1 MSRHSAAT
9 AACKPASSSISILS
23 AQRGAALVNSFSNFR
38 LRASCGPPL
47 LGAAQSTRELFRVE
61 SLRKQVYL
69 FFEERGKQSWRV
81 AEALS
86 PAWPAARPGH
96 GPALGRGQPGG
107 HTTAGAGAAFG
118 LGRFEWFGPCAAPDP
133 HPHGSHASRRSAASA
148 NQEALTWQRLG
159 GMRPRRLSA
168 AVRLGAGRPTV
179 TFCGGA
185 RLAERQLSSPFRS

>member
-1 MSRHSAAT
+1 MPPASLVQWFQPSGRGRSGRTGVVPGCLGWAWAGRRAGLSRHSAAT

-47 LGAAQSTRELFRVE
+47 LGAAQSTRKLFRVE

-96 GPALGRGQPGG
+96 GRSSAVDSQGPYSGRSRSCVRARPVRVVRAL
-107 HTTAGAGAAFG
+107 
-118 LGRFEWFGPCAAPDP
+118 
-133 HPHGSHASRRSAASA
+133 RRTRPASA
-148 NQEALTWQRLG
+148 WQ
-159 GMRPRRLSA
+159 PR
-168 AVRLGAGRPTV
+168 
-179 TFCGGA
+179 
-185 RLAERQLSSPFRS
+185 